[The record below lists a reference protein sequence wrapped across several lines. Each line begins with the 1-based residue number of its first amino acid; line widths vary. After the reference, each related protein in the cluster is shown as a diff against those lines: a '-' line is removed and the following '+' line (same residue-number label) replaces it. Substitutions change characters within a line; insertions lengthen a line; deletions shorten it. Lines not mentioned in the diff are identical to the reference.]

1 MKIRLIGALLCSA
14 GIALVTTTGA
24 FAQNKNNGIGDGKPG
39 VFGVGNRKPAATKGE
54 PTLSNGSF
62 ESKRSAKPS
71 VNTGPAK
78 ASINTTRS
86 NIKRPDPCPGKPR
99 C

>member
-14 GIALVTTTGA
+14 AIALVATTGA
-24 FAQNKNNGIGDGKPG
+24 FAQNKNKGIGDGKPG
-39 VFGVGNRKPAATKGE
+39 VLGVGDRKPTATKGE
-54 PTLSNGSF
+54 PTMSNGDF
-62 ESKRSAKPS
+62 ESKRSKTG

-78 ASINTTRS
+78 AAINTTRS
-86 NIKRPDPCPGKPR
+86 NIKRPDPCPGKPS